1 MLPFFFFKFSL
12 CQSHKLSPHDDK
24 SSALTLG
31 DAETFSPGHGYKVAQ
46 VMASLLHTGFS
57 FTECLNSQDFGGIL
71 FLLLVLLLLS
81 VDMDLELV
89 SLEIPCPLDVD
100 PAAQAGSGFQ
110 NRQRA
115 CNKYS
120 SLTSATAKNKG
131 GKKKKRTV
139 EVKNI
144 SKAGVFQLSFY
155 TVIIKIL
162 ISQNLLY
169 TSFLTKQCRCWR
181 PAVIWSLM
189 P

>member
-1 MLPFFFFKFSL
+1 
-12 CQSHKLSPHDDK
+12 
-24 SSALTLG
+24 
-31 DAETFSPGHGYKVAQ
+31 
-46 VMASLLHTGFS
+46 MASLLHTGFS

-131 GKKKKRTV
+131 GKKKKNRRSQ
-139 EVKNI
+139 EYFKGRSI
-144 SKAGVFQLSFY
+144 STQF
-155 TVIIKIL
+155 
-162 ISQNLLY
+162 LY
-169 TSFLTKQCRCWR
+169 CNY
-181 PAVIWSLM
+181 
-189 P
+189 